1 MRNCGPALAI
11 IDDFSYS
18 PRSITLAP
26 GDVLFLYTDGV
37 SEAEDPQSHMFEM
50 PRLEQ
55 ALLETRDQPARG
67 VVEHVVKRVAEFA
80 KGAPQSDDITCI
92 AVVRGGG

>member
-1 MRNCGPALAI
+1 MASAT
-11 IDDFSYS
+11 S
-18 PRSITLAP
+18 PRTITLAP
-26 GDVLFLYTDGV
+26 GDVLFLYTEDGV

-67 VVEHVVKRVAEFA
+67 VVEHVVKRVTEFA